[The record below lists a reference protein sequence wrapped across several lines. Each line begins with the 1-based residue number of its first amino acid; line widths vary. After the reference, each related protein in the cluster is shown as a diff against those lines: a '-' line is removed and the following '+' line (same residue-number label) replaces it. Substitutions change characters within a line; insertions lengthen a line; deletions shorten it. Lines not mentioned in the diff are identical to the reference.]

1 MDQNCHA
8 NVFLLSCNIMDRF
21 LSQLA
26 IKKSQFQVRKRKRKN
41 LPDQFKTTVLSSHT
55 PLLQLVAAATMFI
68 ASKLA
73 DPCPI
78 TGTELVR
85 YTNDTY
91 NLTELLVSDTCMRNI
106 ISVGGFGASLGIP
119 GYARDAQATPACCH
133 RSD

>member
-21 LSQLA
+21 LSQLG
-26 IKKSQFQVRKRKRKN
+26 IKKSQFQVTLGNIKSQKSEMI
-41 LPDQFKTTVLSSHT
+41 SSH
-55 PLLQLVAAATMFI
+55 PFLQLVAAATMFI

-91 NLTELLVSDTCMRNI
+91 NLTELLVSDT
-106 ISVGGFGASLGIP
+106 
-119 GYARDAQATPACCH
+119 YE
-133 RSD
+133 RSS

>member
-1 MDQNCHA
+1 MNGCI
-8 NVFLLSCNIMDRF
+8 L
-21 LSQLA
+21 
-26 IKKSQFQVRKRKRKN
+26 
-41 LPDQFKTTVLSSHT
+41 THT

-91 NLTELLVSDTCMRNI
+91 NLTELLVSDTC
-106 ISVGGFGASLGIP
+106 
-119 GYARDAQATPACCH
+119 AT
-133 RSD
+133 